1 MVSVKSNYA
10 ICSIIEKENE
20 MMGNSRKN
28 LQEMKFI
35 ELLRMLAIPGIIGV
49 LAIVLHNIIYR

>member
-28 LQEMKFI
+28 LQEMEFI

>member
-1 MVSVKSNYA
+1 MVSIKSNYA

-49 LAIVLHNIIYR
+49 LAIV